1 MTHLRCEHVPYE
13 HGGVPLLGYAA
24 VDPSLPWP
32 RPGVLVC
39 HMWKGLV
46 PFVRERTR
54 ALAALGYVAFALDL
68 YGRGVRPQT
77 NEEAA
82 REMGRLVQDIPL
94 LRARARAGLARLADS
109 PLVRGCEVAAL
120 GYCFGGG
127 VALELARDGA
137 DLAAAVSFHGLLD
150 TPRRAER
157 GAVQARILAFHGVL
171 DPLVSEEHARAFQ
184 REMEAAGADW
194 QLVVYGRAG
203 HGFTNYE
210 LSRDPRGG
218 VFYEPDA
225 ERRSWAAARAFL
237 AETLGGAP
245 FGRAPL
251 PVRPHSDAAP
261 PRARPRRHL

>member
-1 MTHLRCEHVPYE
+1 MT
-13 HGGVPLLGYAA
+13 VPLRTERILYFHDGLPLEGYAA
-24 VDPSLPWP
+24 FDPALPWP

-46 PFVRERTR
+46 PFVEERTR
-54 ALAALGYVAFALDL
+54 ALASLGYVAFALDL
-68 YGRGVRPQT
+68 YGRGVRPRT

-82 REMGRLVQDIPL
+82 REMGKLVRDISL

-137 DLAAAVSFHGLLD
+137 DLAAAISFHGLLD
-150 TPRRAER
+150 TPRRAAR
-157 GAVQARILAFHGVL
+157 GAVQARVLAFHGVL
-171 DPLVSEEHARAFQ
+171 DPMVSEEHVRAFQ
-184 REMEAAGADW
+184 REMEDAGADW

-210 LSRDPRGG
+210 LPRDPRGG
-218 VFYEPDA
+218 LFYEPDA
-225 ERRSWAAARAFL
+225 DRRSWGAAAAHLREA
-237 AETLGGAP
+237 LGDP
-245 FGRAPL
+245 SHGRRNGDRGDGL
-251 PVRPHSDAAP
+251 R
-261 PRARPRRHL
+261 

>member
-1 MTHLRCEHVPYE
+1 MAHLVGLQVPYE
-13 HGGVPLLGYAA
+13 DGGVPLLGYAA
-24 VDPSLPWP
+24 YDPSLPWP

-46 PFVRERTR
+46 PFVEERTR

-68 YGRGVRPQT
+68 YGRGIRPRT
-77 NEEAA
+77 NEDAA
-82 REMGRLVQDIPL
+82 REMGKYVRDITL
-94 LRARARAGLARLADS
+94 LRRRARAGLSRLADS

-137 DLAAAVSFHGLLD
+137 DLAAAISFHGLLD

-157 GAVQARILAFHGVL
+157 GAVQARVLAFHGVL
-171 DPLVSEEHARAFQ
+171 DPMVHEEHVRAFA

-210 LSRDPRGG
+210 LPRDPRGG
-218 VFYEPDA
+218 LFYEPDA
-225 ERRSWAAARAFL
+225 DRRSWAAARGFL
-237 AETLGGAP
+237 AETLGEP
-245 FGRAPL
+245 REGRAAGPAG
-251 PVRPHSDAAP
+251 R
-261 PRARPRRHL
+261 RA